1 MSKITSTSSTTT
13 LSKRA
18 EKENYNDNSV
28 HASLPRIAVIGVGGW
43 GKNHVRVLKELGCLA
58 AICDSDIVRAKEIA
72 NKYGIPQCYYSSI
85 DEMLD
90 KKEEQLG
97 NNEKHKLDGCL
108 ICTPTRTH
116 AAVAKKVMEHGIHTF
131 IEKPMSFSSK
141 ECEEMVA
148 IAEKKKVI
156 LTAGYVER
164 FNPAISDTKKIIEG
178 KMYGEPLMI
187 EFHRENRMPLHIKD
201 VGIIYDTSVHDID
214 AAMFLF
220 GSRPQVV
227 FARAGKHQ
235 REFEDFATIMLGFEG
250 QKVAIIASNWH
261 TPKKV
266 RTFSAVCT
274 DGIIAGD
281 FLSQQIKI
289 DHAEATIS
297 PRRQF
302 QEPLT
307 LELKNFI
314 DAIAGKTNVVVTA
327 NDATNVTRVAEA
339 AILSSDTGSPVYLDL
354 Q

>member
-1 MSKITSTSSTTT
+1 MEVA
-13 LSKRA
+13 KRHM
-18 EKENYNDNSV
+18 NYNDDDNNNPSL
-28 HASLPRIAVIGVGGW
+28 LPRIAVIGVGGW
-43 GKNHVRVLKELGCLA
+43 GKNHARVLRDLGCLA
-58 AICDSDIVRAKEIA
+58 AVCDVEIARAKEVA
-72 NKYGIPQCYYSSI
+72 SRYAIPQSYYSSI
-85 DEMLD
+85 DEMLE
-90 KKEEQLG
+90 KEGEGTATDTG
-97 NNEKHKLDGCL
+97 NNNKNKHLDGCL

-116 AAVAKKVMEHGIHTF
+116 AAVAKKVMEHGIHAF
-131 IEKPMSFSSK
+131 VEKPMSFSSK

-148 IAEKKKVI
+148 VAEKKKVI
-156 LTAGYVER
+156 LTSGYVER
-164 FNPAISDTKKIIEG
+164 FNPAVSDTKKIIEG

-220 GSRPQVV
+220 GSRPHVV

-274 DGIIAGD
+274 DGIITGD
-281 FLSQQIKI
+281 FLSQEIKI

-307 LELKNFI
+307 LELKNFVE
-314 DAIAGKTNVVVTA
+314 AIAGKTKIVVSA

-339 AILSSDTGSPVYLDL
+339 ALLSSNTGSPVYLDL
-354 Q
+354 R